1 MDVDLSMV
9 PETDHDQN
17 QNGASQSSAPMEREQ
32 QQQNQQLENQASPP
46 GPVGSAPTSA
56 QQQSAAAPPA
66 TQGQPQTPVVGPRW
80 APTYSVVNAIIEK
93 KEDGPGPRCG
103 HTLTA
108 VAAVGEEGT
117 PGYIGPRLI
126 LFGGATALEGNS
138 AASGTPSSAGSAGIR
153 LAGATADVHCYDVL
167 SNKWSRITPF
177 GEPPT
182 PRAAHVATAVGTM
195 VVIQG
200 GIGPAGLS
208 AEDLHVLDLT
218 QQRPRWHRVVVQG
231 PGPGP
236 RYGHVMALVGQRY
249 LMAIGGNDG
258 KRPLADVWALDTAA
272 KPYEWRKLEP
282 EGEGPPPC
290 MYATASAR
298 SDGLLLLCG
307 GRDANSVPLASA
319 YGLAKHRDGR
329 WEWAIAPGVSPSPR
343 YQHAAV
349 FVNARL
355 HVSGGA
361 LGGGRMVED
370 SSSVAVLDTAAGVWC
385 DTKSVVTS
393 PRTGR
398 YSADAAGGDAS
409 VELTRR
415 CRHAAAAVGDLIFI
429 YGGLRGGVLLDDLLV
444 AEDLAAAETT
454 AAASHA
460 AAAAA
465 ASNVNAGRL
474 PGRYGFGDE
483 RERQTMPE
491 AAPDGAVVLGS
502 PVAPPVNGDMYTDI
516 STENAMLQGSRRMS
530 KGVEYLVEAAAAEAE
545 AISATLAA
553 AKARQVN
560 GEVELPDRDRGAEA
574 TPSGKQMSTL
584 IKIPDSSGSNN
595 VTPAGVRLHH
605 RAVVVA
611 AETGGALGGMV
622 RQLSIDQF
630 ENEGRRVSYGTPES
644 ATAARKLLDRQMS
657 INSVPKKVIA
667 HLLKPR
673 GWKPPVRRQFFLDCN
688 EIADLCESA
697 EKIFAAEPTVLQLKA
712 PIKIFGDL
720 HGQFG
725 DLMRLFDEYGAPST
739 AGDIAYIDYLFLG
752 DYVDRGQHSLETITL
767 LLALKVEYPHNVHL
781 IRGNH
786 EAADINALFGF
797 RIECIE
803 RMGERDG
810 IWAWHR
816 VNRLFNWLPLAALI
830 EKKIICM
837 HGGIGRSINH
847 VEQIENLQ
855 RPITMEAGSIVLM
868 DLLWSDPTEND
879 SVEGLRPNARG
890 PGLVTFGPDRVME
903 FCNNN
908 DLQLIVRAHECVMDG
923 FERFA
928 QGHLITLF
936 SATNYCGTANNAGAI
951 LVLGRDLVVV
961 PKLIHPLP
969 PAMSSPEASPERHIE
984 DTWMQEL
991 NANRPPTPTRGR
1003 PQVANDRGSLA
1014 SHGRP

>member
-1 MDVDLSMV
+1 MDVDSSMGS
-9 PETDHDQN
+9 ETESDNIN
-17 QNGASQSSAPMEREQ
+17 QIDVSSAPLISSDELDQSASSSPQ
-32 QQQNQQLENQASPP
+32 QQ
-46 GPVGSAPTSA
+46 GPTTVV
-56 QQQSAAAPPA
+56 A
-66 TQGQPQTPVVGPRW
+66 TGGGPRP
-80 APTYSVVNAIIEK
+80 APTYTVVNAVIEK

-117 PGYIGPRLI
+117 PGYIGARLI

-138 AASGTPSSAGSAGIR
+138 AVAGPPSPAGSAGIR
-153 LAGATADVHCYDVL
+153 LAGATADVHCYDVA
-167 SNKWSRITPF
+167 SNKWSRLTPL
-177 GEPPT
+177 GEQPS

-236 RYGHVMALVGQRY
+236 RYGHVMALVGQRF
-249 LMAIGGNDG
+249 LLAIGGNDG

-282 EGEGPPPC
+282 EGDGPPPC

-370 SSSVAVLDTAAGVWC
+370 SSSIAVLDTAAGVWC

-398 YSADAAGGDAS
+398 YSADAAGGDAA

-415 CRHAAAAVGDLIFI
+415 CRHAASAIGDLIFI
-429 YGGLRGGVLLDDLLV
+429 YGGLRGGVLLDDLLC

-454 AAASHA
+454 SAASHA

-465 ASNVNAGRL
+465 TNNVQSGKST
-474 PGRYGFGDE
+474 GRYGFVDE
-483 RERQTMPE
+483 RTRQSVTD
-491 AAPDGAVVLGS
+491 AVSDGAVVLGS
-502 PVAPPVNGDMYTDI
+502 PVAPPINGDMYTDI
-516 STENAMLQGSRRMS
+516 STENAMLQGPRRS
-530 KGVEYLVEAAAAEAE
+530 TKGVEYLVEAAAAEAE
-545 AISATLAA
+545 AINATIAA
-553 AKARQVN
+553 AKARQAN
-560 GEVELPDRDRGAEA
+560 GEVEQPPDRDRGAEA
-574 TPSGKQMSTL
+574 TPSGKHISTL
-584 IKIPDSSGSNN
+584 SIKSESALLMN
-595 VTPAGVRLHH
+595 TPPTGVRLHH

-688 EIADLCESA
+688 EIADLCDSTER
-697 EKIFAAEPTVLQLKA
+697 IFSSEPSVLQLKA
-712 PIKIFGDL
+712 PVKIFGDL

-725 DLMRLFDEYGAPST
+725 DLMRLFDEYGSPST
-739 AGDIAYIDYLFLG
+739 AGDISYIDYLFLG

-767 LLALKVEYPHNVHL
+767 LLALKVEYPHNIHL

-816 VNRLFNWLPLAALI
+816 INRLFNWLPLAALI

-847 VEQIENLQ
+847 VEQIESIQ
-855 RPITMEAGSIVLM
+855 RPITMEAGCVVLM

-903 FCNNN
+903 FCSNN

-969 PAMSSPEASPERHIE
+969 PAVASPETSPERQIE

-1014 SHGRP
+1014 WI